1 MRRHGEPFSPAGKG
15 GSPTIT
21 DCQPGA
27 GTTLPD
33 RLALFRHQVA
43 LAARL
48 LGVAVEIQNRV
59 VAAVDQLPASSV
71 RPDIGRQA
79 QEWAAQHRTPRIYEK

>member
-1 MRRHGEPFSPAGKG
+1 MKTKSYALKPWWPRTPGNDA
-15 GSPTIT
+15 
-21 DCQPGA
+21 QPGA
-27 GTTLPD
+27 GATLPD

-48 LGVAVEIQNRV
+48 LGVAVEIQDRV

>member
-1 MRRHGEPFSPAGKG
+1 MKSISYALKPWWPRTPGNQPQPDAG
-15 GSPTIT
+15 
-21 DCQPGA
+21 A
-27 GTTLPD
+27 TLPD

-48 LGVAVEIQNRV
+48 LGVAVEIQDRV
-59 VAAVDQLPASSV
+59 VAAVDQLTASSV

-79 QEWAAQHRTPRIYEK
+79 QEWAAQHRTQRIYEK